1 MKAFRSGRGG
11 SSPRGKSNSTKV
23 SAPLPFNLP
32 SRKHEKG
39 IDSFVSTTSTWGSPS
54 TPSSAVLATTSPAT
68 EGYNSTSGSGTNAS
82 AAGQGGDSP
91 QLDSA
96 ASPPFQKSTPRA
108 WGVVAHTP
116 EQSLEEYPTAAE
128 AAKKTQDLHEHQNH
142 GSINITNTTTTTNSS
157 ASAASAKRTNTS
169 GSTTSGEPMAKTV
182 STLSSGADNWDEAD
196 EDESVDFLNAE
207 AIEFADGAVL
217 VAAAVAQTAEN
228 QKEEDPPQTAPT
240 PTPASHREE
249 RVVDRGDVDF
259 NRAWPNRSQPGPGSS
274 LYQPNLEQSPRYGS
288 QDRSHPSLWQG
299 GQGGPNDRRLSAD
312 RTQTH
317 HLSQRR
323 ESFGSRESYQGAPR
337 RDSLGPKEP
346 FSGPRRDSANYRD
359 PQERRDSFNRPGN
372 FNRDRDPYHHRDN
385 DYNMDRRP
393 SHDRPPYTSERFP
406 DRHQRDFQLLARPKE
421 GSNDRLGPHDPNP
434 AGQASYPQAHHP
446 PLGARGPHDPIHP
459 RDMDNRATYSHAH
472 MAPSAAVEYDR
483 PAHVT
488 EDQREAMRH
497 AADEAR
503 KRREEEEKKFE
514 EAKARARARADELAK
529 KAEEEKLAKAK
540 EEEAAKEAERLE
552 KEKKEAESKENQEST
567 SSAAAAL
574 AITDL
579 PETVREFGD
588 PRNRPHIKTMT
599 EADKNEAMAQW
610 KALPDRLVKEEAER
624 VARIQ
629 ENRRLKAEQEQPSTA
644 ASSSLANNTTPAVGP
659 WRRSG
664 NATSAKATS
673 NGSEKQDISD
683 KKDDKKPREATR
695 SGASNPHPA
704 PQEVRVEQ
712 LDEVMHRIEESLQ
725 ARGNSAKTMEDSKT
739 HKSASIQNSTV
750 QGLVANAPDKVAE
763 ANPSENSVDN
773 IQKSPSPSSD
783 NLAAKEKPRNAKD
796 TLPNKEETKSL
807 PNEDK
812 VPVTTPEAT
821 KEENVK
827 DQTSKEAPSNGSR
840 TGARAT
846 NGRISRSAAAAIGK
860 GSYPAK
866 LNGLNGSVKVSQI
879 SKIHARLSLQTAGDV
894 DLELPSDLESQS
906 NKAANAPL
914 SKETAAQKSQSTKR
928 NSLLS
933 SGTATIFPVNVEK
946 AAKNRGSM
954 SFMVESEI
962 DGHSADSNEA
972 EDALHS
978 TQSMVASSQWGDSKT
993 ALPHLAPQVGNEA
1006 PANENMK
1013 KAWESTLSS
1022 GQQPDS
1028 DFLPNE
1034 GAHQVHQH
1042 DGVIGNV
1049 SQGMVMAPG
1058 MYMMST
1064 SAPGVGNPMTHMWS
1078 APIGVESSQAG
1089 PGIAP
1094 GGVVM
1099 AGPGGGATGHPGQPF
1114 PMVVPYYPQGFPVN
1128 GHQMY
1133 YYYHNR
1139 GLPPPLAQ
1147 FPGGVIAPHG
1157 SMPIS
1162 PREGLNNS
1170 NGGGGG
1176 LGSPD
1181 LTSNQ
1186 AIPPHSSGGSDSK
1199 AENASATNTNNSGSV
1214 LGPHHWLPRFSAAGD
1229 APPQQAVAGGPF
1241 LMPIP
1246 ASQHANIIAAA
1257 NINRAPHARP
1267 FGHHQQQH
1275 HQHHHAQQQQQQAR
1289 MHNTGSSSL
1298 EGNFQEGPRS
1308 PSSTEGWGDAAIG
1321 PNGMNVSNQSSNGG
1335 SGGGRNYNQGNA
1347 GSSSW
1352 GSGNG
1357 RMNAN
1362 GPPGS
1367 GGSYGSYQQQQ
1378 SSSSSSTQHPHPGGG
1393 YRGGRGGYNGGFG
1406 NHREFRPR
1414 GGYGGSHMGPQG
1426 HHHGQHGQGHSSN
1439 FHYGQQGNVNGP
1451 QQQHGSSPAG
1461 NPSNPSSGD
1470 HHHHQH
1476 QHQHQTQNQGS
1487 FGGGSYSHRP
1497 AHGAAAA
1504 SATTNVAATGTTTA
1518 VGSSGNALQY

>member
-1 MKAFRSGRGG
+1 RGG

-23 SAPLPFNLP
+23 SAPLPVNLP

-68 EGYNSTSGSGTNAS
+68 EGHNSTSGSGTNAS

-91 QLDSA
+91 QLDSTT
-96 ASPPFQKSTPRA
+96 SPPFQKSTPRA

-142 GSINITNTTTTTNSS
+142 GSINITNTTTTTTNSS
-157 ASAASAKRTNTS
+157 ASTTSAKRTNTS

-182 STLSSGADNWDEAD
+182 SALSSGADNWDEVD
-196 EDESVDFLNAE
+196 DDESVDFLNAE

-217 VAAAVAQTAEN
+217 VAAAVAQTAES

-240 PTPASHREE
+240 LTHGLTSSHREE

-274 LYQPNLEQSPRYGS
+274 LYQPSSEQSPRYVS
-288 QDRSHPSLWQG
+288 QDRSHPPLW
-299 GQGGPNDRRLSAD
+299 QGGPNDRRLSAD
-312 RTQTH
+312 RTQAH
-317 HLSQRR
+317 HPNQRR
-323 ESFGSRESYQGAPR
+323 ESFGSRESYQGTSR

-359 PQERRDSFNRPGN
+359 PQERRDSFNRSGN
-372 FNRDRDPYHHRDN
+372 FNRDRDPYHHRDS

-421 GSNDRLGPHDPNP
+421 TSNDRLGPHDPNP

-446 PLGARGPHDPIHP
+446 SPGPRGPHESIHP
-459 RDMDNRATYSHAH
+459 RDMDNRAPYTHAH
-472 MAPSAAVEYDR
+472 MAPLTSVEYDR

-540 EEEAAKEAERLE
+540 EEEAAKEAQRLE
-552 KEKKEAESKENQEST
+552 KEKEEAEAKKNQEST
-567 SSAAAAL
+567 SSSAAPPAR
-574 AITDL
+574 TDI
-579 PETVREFGD
+579 PETVREFGN
-588 PRNRPHIKTMT
+588 PRDRPHIKVMT
-599 EADKNEAMAQW
+599 ESDRKEALAQW
-610 KALPDRLVKEEAER
+610 QALPDRLVKEEAER
-624 VARIQ
+624 VARNR
-629 ENRRLKAEQEQPSTA
+629 ENRRLKAEQEQLSAA
-644 ASSSLANNTTPAVGP
+644 ASSSLTNNTTPTVGP

-664 NATSAKATS
+664 NATSAKPTS
-673 NGSEKQDISD
+673 NGSEKQDILD
-683 KKDDKKPREATR
+683 KKDDKKPREAAR
-695 SGASNPHPA
+695 SGAASSHPA

-712 LDEVMHRIEESLQ
+712 LDEMMHRIEESLHAQ
-725 ARGNSAKTMEDSKT
+725 GSSVKATEDSKA
-739 HKSASIQNSTV
+739 HKHTTIQDSAV
-750 QGLVANAPDKVAE
+750 QSVDTNTPDKVTE
-763 ANPSENSVDN
+763 ANPSGNSVDN
-773 IQKSPSPSSD
+773 TQKPSSPSSEIP
-783 NLAAKEKPRNAKD
+783 AAKEKPHNAVS
-796 TLPNKEETKSL
+796 TLANKEEIKPL
-807 PNEDK
+807 PTEDK

-821 KEENVK
+821 KEDNVK
-827 DQTSKEAPSNGSR
+827 DQTSKEAPPNAGK
-840 TGARAT
+840 TGVRAT

-866 LNGLNGSVKVSQI
+866 LNGLNGSAKVSQI

-906 NKAANAPL
+906 SKAANVPP
-914 SKETAAQKSQSTKR
+914 SKETSAQKSQSTKR
-928 NSLLS
+928 DSLLS

-962 DGHSADSNEA
+962 DGNQANSSEA
-972 EDALHS
+972 EGALDN
-978 TQSMVASSQWGDSKT
+978 TQSIVTPSQWGESKT
-993 ALPHLAPQVGNEA
+993 ALPHPTPQVGNEE
-1006 PANENMK
+1006 PTNDDTK
-1013 KAWESTLSS
+1013 KAWESTLTS
-1022 GQQPDS
+1022 DS

-1034 GAHQVHQH
+1034 GVHQAHQH

-1058 MYMMST
+1058 MY
-1064 SAPGVGNPMTHMWS
+1064 PMTHMWS
-1078 APIGVESSQAG
+1078 APVGVESSQAG

-1099 AGPGGGATGHPGQPF
+1099 TGPGGATGHPGQPF

-1133 YYYHNR
+1133 YYYPNR
-1139 GLPPPLAQ
+1139 GPPPPLAQ
-1147 FPGGVIAPHG
+1147 FSGGVIAPHG

-1170 NGGGGG
+1170 NGGS

-1181 LTSNQ
+1181 LAPNQ
-1186 AIPPHSSGGSDSK
+1186 VVPPYSSGGSDTK
-1199 AENASATNTNNSGSV
+1199 AENASVANANNSGSV

-1241 LMPIP
+1241 IMPIP

-1257 NINRAPHARP
+1257 NINRAPHTRP
-1267 FGHHQQQH
+1267 FGHHQQQ
-1275 HQHHHAQQQQQQAR
+1275 HQHHHAQQQQQTR

-1308 PSSTEGWGDAAIG
+1308 PSSTEGWGDGAIG
-1321 PNGMNVSNQSSNGG
+1321 SNGMNVANQSNNGG
-1335 SGGGRNYNQGNA
+1335 NVGGRNYNQGNA

-1367 GGSYGSYQQQQ
+1367 GGSYGGYQQQQ
-1378 SSSSSSTQHPHPGGG
+1378 SSSPSSTQHPHPGGG

-1414 GGYGGSHMGPQG
+1414 GGYGGGHMGPQG

-1439 FHYGQQGNVNGP
+1439 FHYGQQGNMNGP
-1451 QQQHGSSPAG
+1451 QQQHGSSGG
-1461 NPSNPSSGD
+1461 NSSNPSSGD
-1470 HHHHQH
+1470 HHHHHH
-1476 QHQHQTQNQGS
+1476 QPQHQTQNQAS

-1497 AHGAAAA
+1497 AHGAASVA
-1504 SATTNVAATGTTTA
+1504 SATTNVTATATATA
-1518 VGSSGNALQY
+1518 VGPTGNASQQY